1 MTSVSPVDPAVSI
14 YPLPMSARRAR
25 FEARNA
31 RRHRLKLPKGHP
43 YRSLPIWIPYK
54 LAIIISRSQYQPS

>member
-1 MTSVSPVDPAVSI
+1 MTLIRPVDPAVSI

-31 RRHRLKLPKGHP
+31 RRHRLRLPKGHP
-43 YRSLPIWIPYK
+43 YRSLPTWLPYK
-54 LAIIISRSQYQPS
+54 LAILISRSQNQNK